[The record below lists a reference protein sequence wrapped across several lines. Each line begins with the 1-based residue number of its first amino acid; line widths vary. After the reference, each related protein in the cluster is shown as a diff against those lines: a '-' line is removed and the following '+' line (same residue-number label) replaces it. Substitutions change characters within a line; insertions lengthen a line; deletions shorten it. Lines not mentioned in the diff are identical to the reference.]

1 MSKALAT
8 IEGFV
13 AIDPV
18 IRDAGSYRVTEVIV
32 PHTPSKLVDG
42 TWVQEEDKTVWT
54 SSTFWNEHADSV
66 VAAVRK
72 GSLVTVSG
80 VMGQDVFLRKDGTPG
95 GKVTITNPTISVVV
109 RKPAKGQMSTPAN
122 DEPWGSSSQSDPWA
136 VTSTPGTTFR
146 DDPELI

>member
-13 AIDPV
+13 AVDPE
-18 IRDAGSYRVTEVIV
+18 IRDAGSHRVTEVIV

-42 TWVQEEDKTVWT
+42 TWVNEDDKTVWT
-54 SSTFWNEHADSV
+54 SSTFWNDHADAV

-72 GSLVTVSG
+72 GSLVSITG
-80 VMGQDVFLRKDGTPG
+80 VLGQEVFLRKDGTAG

-109 RKPAKGQMSTPAN
+109 RKPPRGQAAPAPAN
-122 DEPWGSSSQSDPWA
+122 DEPWGSSPVND
-136 VTSTPGTTFR
+136 STPF
-146 DDPELI
+146 